1 MNKLLT
7 WYKNLNLSVRV
18 IFSMNAAILL
28 SILII
33 SVFATINRI
42 NVQKNEANVL
52 VSNELNQIVT
62 LLDFLQDRPLM
73 DLEPVIHRRSFYH
86 TGFISIVD
94 RQGNVLV
101 CPNRQGS
108 NIAGTAMFNQ
118 LRNYPQG
125 QYVYNDP
132 FSGERRYQYHTT
144 FPPLNLYVTAT
155 LDKSEFIDKPV
166 FNTLKI
172 LFFALLFTWI
182 TFSITNY
189 YIMRTVTK
197 PIHKLVALINE
208 MGKGD
213 ISGSFDYPS
222 KDEVGQMTASVNG
235 LLKGLRDTT
244 LFSKAIGEKNFDHSY
259 EPLSDKDVLGN
270 ALLEMRERLKAA
282 DYDEKVRKIE
292 DEKRNWTTQGLA
304 KFADILRQNNND
316 IYELSYDIIRNLVD
330 YLEVNQGGIFIL
342 NKDEETQEK
351 YLEMTACYAYSRR
364 KFTEKRILPGEGLVG
379 TCYLEQETIYLTKIP
394 KGYIQITSGLGG
406 DNPGSLLLIPLKINN
421 EIYGVMEL
429 ASFTEFEKYRLEFV
443 EKIGESIASTIAGVK
458 INMRTAALLS
468 KSQQQA
474 EEMRAQEEEMRQN
487 MEELAATQEAM
498 AEKERENQQMIDS
511 LTEEAEKN
519 TTLINKV
526 KDDKKRF
533 LEIIPDGLVQYT
545 PQGDIVFFNKGA
557 EKLLGM
563 PSSSM
568 EGINILTLFNPDN
581 DLVKDLV
588 FRPSAIP
595 GEVLWNDITIAHS
608 QGSNVSLQ
616 VAFADTPADDQPLFS
631 AFFIK
636 KDDATFRKD
645 DNNDE

>member
-1 MNKLLT
+1 M
-7 WYKNLNLSVRV
+7 
-18 IFSMNAAILL
+18 
-28 SILII
+28 
-33 SVFATINRI
+33 
-42 NVQKNEANVL
+42 
-52 VSNELNQIVT
+52 
-62 LLDFLQDRPLM
+62 
-73 DLEPVIHRRSFYH
+73 
-86 TGFISIVD
+86 
-94 RQGNVLV
+94 
-101 CPNRQGS
+101 
-108 NIAGTAMFNQ
+108 
-118 LRNYPQG
+118 
-125 QYVYNDP
+125 
-132 FSGERRYQYHTT
+132 
-144 FPPLNLYVTAT
+144 
-155 LDKSEFIDKPV
+155 
-166 FNTLKI
+166 
-172 LFFALLFTWI
+172 
-182 TFSITNY
+182 
-189 YIMRTVTK
+189 
-197 PIHKLVALINE
+197 
-208 MGKGD
+208 
-213 ISGSFDYPS
+213 
-222 KDEVGQMTASVNG
+222 
-235 LLKGLRDTT
+235 
-244 LFSKAIGEKNFDHSY
+244 
-259 EPLSDKDVLGN
+259 
-270 ALLEMRERLKAA
+270 
-282 DYDEKVRKIE
+282 
-292 DEKRNWTTQGLA
+292 
-304 KFADILRQNNND
+304 
-316 IYELSYDIIRNLVD
+316 
-330 YLEVNQGGIFIL
+330 NQGGIFIL